1 MSATVNPDHLAD
13 PAALAADGR
22 RLAETAVA
30 RRSGPGGRGG
40 RGGRD
45 PVTPTVAVV
54 GLGYVGLPTALALQ
68 AGGFPVIGLDI
79 SERRLAAIAEATADL
94 LARDRALLIDA
105 LDGGRLQLSG
115 DMARL
120 AKADIVIIAVPTP
133 VDADLN
139 PDPRAVHAACA
150 SVVEHARAGQT
161 IILTSTTYVGTTRTQ
176 LVAPL
181 AARGLVA
188 GRDVHI
194 AFAPERILP
203 GDESVSQTET
213 PRVLGGVTPAC
224 AQAARS
230 VLEPIVK
237 RLHTV
242 SSAEAAEATK
252 LLENTFRALN
262 LAFANEMAGVA
273 KHYGLDVVELM
284 DAAATKPY
292 GFLAHYPGAGIGGH
306 CIPVDPYYLLAP
318 LAQAGVAT
326 PIATTAMARVARR
339 PADVAARALEVLAG
353 RGVAPAA
360 ARVLLVGMAYK
371 PGVEDYRESPA
382 CAITRHLAGRG
393 VRVDYYDPLVESA
406 DIPGVG
412 TLVSVAGPIPAEYDL
427 ALVAT
432 VHRGFDYGFL
442 ADCGD
447 VLDATYRTP
456 GGRRRHTV

>member
-1 MSATVNPDHLAD
+1 MSATANPDHLAD
-13 PAALAADGR
+13 PARLADAGR
-22 RLAETAVA
+22 RLSEAAAGRALPTPGTAL
-30 RRSGPGGRGG
+30 
-40 RGGRD
+40 
-45 PVTPTVAVV
+45 PTVAVV

-68 AGGFPVIGLDI
+68 AAEFPVVGLDI
-79 SERRLAAIAEATADL
+79 SQRRLDAIATATADL
-94 LARDRALLIDA
+94 LARDRALLLDA
-105 LDGGRLQLSG
+105 LDRGRLQLSSDLG
-115 DMARL
+115 RISS
-120 AKADIVIIAVPTP
+120 ADVVIIAVPTP
-133 VDADLN
+133 VDEELN

-150 SVVEHARAGQT
+150 AVVEHARAGQT
-161 IILTSTTYVGTTRTQ
+161 IILTSTTYVGTTRTR
-176 LVAPL
+176 LVEPL
-181 AARGLVA
+181 SARGLVA
-188 GRDVHI
+188 GRDLHV

-203 GDESVSQTET
+203 GDASVSQTET
-213 PRVLGGVTPAC
+213 PRVLGGVTPGC
-224 AQAARS
+224 TRAARA

-252 LLENTFRALN
+252 LLENTFRAVN

-273 KHYGLDVVELM
+273 KHYGLDIVELM

-318 LAQAGVAT
+318 LAEAGVAT
-326 PIATTAMARVARR
+326 PIATTAMERVADR
-339 PADVAARALEVLAG
+339 PGAVAARGLEVLAA
-353 RGVAPAA
+353 RGIPAA
-360 ARVLLVGMAYK
+360 SARVLLVGMAYK

-382 CAITRHLAGRG
+382 CAITRHLAERG

-412 TLVSVAGPIPAEYDL
+412 TLSSVAGPVAADYDL
-427 ALVAT
+427 ALVVT
-432 VHRGFDYGFL
+432 VHRGFDYTFL
-442 ADCGD
+442 VDCAD